1 MMRVAATIFFLQVMF
16 FLVGCSTLQVHATH
30 ATKTQPLY
38 PYAGTKSAIT
48 KFYKSFDDYQ
58 YYGQVYV
65 KFIDIPLCLA
75 ADTVLLP
82 YGLFVLS
89 KD

>member
-1 MMRVAATIFFLQVMF
+1 MMRIAATIFFLQMAF
-16 FLVGCSTLQVHATH
+16 FLVGCSTLQAHATH

-38 PYAGTKSAIT
+38 PYAGTKSAIS

-75 ADTVLLP
+75 ADTILLP
-82 YGLFVLS
+82 YGLFVPG

>member
-1 MMRVAATIFFLQVMF
+1 MIRVAATIVFLQMMF
-16 FLVGCSTLQVHATH
+16 FLVACSTLQVHAT
-30 ATKTQPLY
+30 KGQPLS
-38 PYAGTKSAIT
+38 PYAGTKSAMT
-48 KFYKSFDDYQ
+48 KFYESFYDYQ

-82 YGLFVLS
+82 YDLFVLS
-89 KD
+89 KN

>member
-1 MMRVAATIFFLQVMF
+1 MMRIAVTILFLQMTF
-16 FLVGCSTLQVHATH
+16 FLVGCSTLQAH

-75 ADTVLLP
+75 ADTILLP
-82 YGLFVLS
+82 YGLFVPG